1 MVSLASEYEW
11 RVSET
16 FRNTETFLGGVGFP
30 FPACA
35 LLGRMTGVK
44 EQREG
49 SNFASTKPV
58 SEMLIAIARMF
69 ADFENQG

>member
-1 MVSLASEYEW
+1 MNGEFLKL
-11 RVSET
+11 SET
-16 FRNTETFLGGVGFP
+16 LKHFWAGLVCR

-58 SEMLIAIARMF
+58 SEMLIAIDRIP

>member
-1 MVSLASEYEW
+1 MNGEFLKL
-11 RVSET
+11 SET
-16 FRNTETFLGGVGFP
+16 LKHFWVGVGLP

-35 LLGRMTGVK
+35 LLGRMTDVK

-49 SNFASTKPV
+49 SNFASAKPV
-58 SEMLIAIARMF
+58 SEMLIVIDRIL